1 MPIFVKGSDEEI
13 KMTTKQ
19 DFNGVAELLWKP
31 HTTQIRVRY
40 GETDAMGYVYYGNY
54 ALYFEVGRNET
65 MRNLGFP
72 YGRIEEYGIMM
83 PVVDMHLHYDS
94 AAHYDDLLDI
104 TTGILALRAA
114 SITFGYIIS
123 RATDHQRLVYGTTTL
138 AFVDSNTRRP
148 VRVPELVQQRIG
160 MQQQ

>member
-1 MPIFVKGSDEEI
+1 
-13 KMTTKQ
+13 MTTQSEFK
-19 DFNGVAELLWKP
+19 GVADILWKP
-31 HTTQIRVRY
+31 HTTQLRVRY

-83 PVVDMHLHYDS
+83 PVVDMQLHYDS
-94 AAHYDDLLDI
+94 AAHYDDVLAI
-104 TTGILALRAA
+104 TTGILQLRIA

-123 RATDHQRLVYGTTTL
+123 RLADSKRLVYGTTTL
-138 AFVDSNTRRP
+138 AFVDSTTRKP
-148 VRVPELVQQRIG
+148 VRVPELVRQRIG
-160 MQQQ
+160 IVQ

>member
-1 MPIFVKGSDEEI
+1 MPIFVEGSEEEN

-19 DFNGVAELLWKP
+19 EFKGVAELLWKP
-31 HTTQIRVRY
+31 HTTQVRVRY

-65 MRNLGFP
+65 MRKLGFP

-104 TTGILALRAA
+104 TTGVLELHAA
-114 SITFGYIIS
+114 SMIFGYIVS
-123 RATDHQRLVYGTTTL
+123 RAADRARLVYGTTTL
-138 AFVDSNTRRP
+138 AFVDSTTRKP
-148 VRVPELVQQRIG
+148 VRVPELVRERIG
-160 MQQQ
+160 IPQ